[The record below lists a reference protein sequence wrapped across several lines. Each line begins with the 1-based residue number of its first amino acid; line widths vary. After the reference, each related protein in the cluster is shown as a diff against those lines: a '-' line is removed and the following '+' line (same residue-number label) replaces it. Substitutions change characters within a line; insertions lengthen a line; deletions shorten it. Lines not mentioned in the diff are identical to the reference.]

1 MNIALL
7 DNPLPLLPFFA
18 RFPFPCVINHPFTY
32 LEIPFLVIVVRMS
45 IHTRP
50 WLVID
55 CSPLAPYPPP
65 PLPTAPTVHVT
76 CFQRWHHNISYIV
89 WHSSSIL
96 ILFFILSLTYFKKEK
111 KMVLGP
117 FGREN
122 MKSTIYMLKIKIKRC
137 FLVSGSN
144 CLPNN
149 AWSIRSFKNHCTL
162 LDMLERLHSWNLYP
176 RWDHDLGWG

>member
-1 MNIALL
+1 MPSYEWHIYVQHFMNIALL
-7 DNPLPLLPFFA
+7 DNPPPLLPFFA
-18 RFPFPCVINHPFTY
+18 RFPFPCVINHPFPY

-76 CFQRWHHNISYIV
+76 CFQRRHHNISYIV

-96 ILFFILSLTYFKKEK
+96 VLFLIPSLTYFKKEK

-122 MKSTIYMLKIKIKRC
+122 TKSTIYMRKKK
-137 FLVSGSN
+137 
-144 CLPNN
+144 
-149 AWSIRSFKNHCTL
+149 TL
-162 LDMLERLHSWNLYP
+162 LFSLRIQLPAQQCMIDP
-176 RWDHDLGWG
+176 QF